1 MVRSLCLFANIDH
14 FFLLTICLL
23 GALRRSSPGVGD
35 VSDDVVR
42 LFEHP
47 VVTPGDGVV
56 RVDGLDSLWEHSVG
70 IVVIFRLLT
79 RHIGQHNCA
88 VDLRVFVLQIS

>member
-1 MVRSLCLFANIDH
+1 MVRSLCLFTNIYY

-56 RVDGLDSLWEHSVG
+56 RVDGLYPLREHSIGV
-70 IVVIFRLLT
+70 IVVFCLLT
-79 RHIGQHNCA
+79 RHIGQHDGII
-88 VDLRVFVLQIS
+88 DLRIFFL